1 MLVSIRNNLVLP
13 LMVLRFSQK
22 NILPLTDHLIRIQV
36 KIKCNDNIHSAT
48 LNFTFYKAHFLFR
61 RKNGI
66 SMGACR
72 VYLPD
77 VQALAP
83 TINAYI
89 FIRQI
94 QCNPLWWRM
103 TMHFQVPTEDGPQ
116 CRLRRFVARA
126 AYIGESSVFIDRCK
140 QERMT
145 SGKITAFT
153 SIVDLLANR
162 SSNSNILLF
171 SIFFASFYA
180 PNGIQYELLSRHQQR
195 LKYQS
200 KNIVWVHAVVSIF
213 SVSARRTVIPPC
225 NIEKGRKI
233 CILSRKLK

>member
-66 SMGACR
+66 SMGARR
-72 VYLPD
+72 VYLLD

-126 AYIGESSVFIDRCK
+126 AYIGQSSVFIDRCK

-145 SGKITAFT
+145 SGRK
-153 SIVDLLANR
+153 NR
-162 SSNSNILLF
+162 IHSNRR
-171 SIFFASFYA
+171 FASQPVVECEYFIIFNFFRIFLRPKWNTIWIVVKA
-180 PNGIQYELLSRHQQR
+180 PA
-195 LKYQS
+195 K
-200 KNIVWVHAVVSIF
+200 A
-213 SVSARRTVIPPC
+213 
-225 NIEKGRKI
+225 
-233 CILSRKLK
+233 